1 MNRQYQVNGI
11 AGIETRI
18 EILCE
23 VQGGYE
29 ARVTSTHKTGFRES
43 CEFIGDDLLE
53 SCVRTGYL
61 VAIEES
67 AFSHAVLT
75 A

>member
-1 MNRQYQVNGI
+1 MNRQFRVIGI

-18 EILCE
+18 EILSE
-23 VQGGYE
+23 VSGGYE
-29 ARVTSTHKTGFRES
+29 ARVTSTNETGLRES
-43 CEFIGDDLLE
+43 CEFIGDELLE

-61 VAIEES
+61 VPVEEP
-67 AFSHAVLT
+67 ACAVLT